1 MISRKFYPFLIIL
14 SGIPLFSDEAKQRAL
29 VDYISVNTGYIR
41 VFDLFPTQGAWNYG
55 AWPPQIEIRLFE
67 LPESKERREEIL
79 ERYFERNVSKGRTAT
94 GLYSGDPFSAN
105 NRSLPESNLDDQDAR
120 VLVGFQRMVQA
131 LKSYELGYLDPLIL
145 DALPLGNQRFPLEFL
160 NYEREPFARA
170 YSVSSTGVIF
180 FTKVGELKD
189 DSRFDDFIVRI
200 KTVTDSI
207 LDITGAANQL
217 LLPLW
222 DVDSVVGKNS
232 IILEN
237 NLIQVYG
244 IIETLENNRPALF
257 GRNSYLPILDS
268 SIDIPNGPAH
278 LVGRLRFSF
287 QPKSWAENN
296 ENIYEKFFWF
306 QPLRIIGFGESTPLK
321 SDSPQKLS
329 KTRTP
334 EQDGTGQPDNH
345 PEKNPKNQLD

>member
-1 MISRKFYPFLIIL
+1 MIRKYYPLLFIL
-14 SGIPLFSDEAKQRAL
+14 LGIPLFSDEAKQRAL

-41 VFDLFPTQGAWNYG
+41 VFDMFPTEGAWNYG
-55 AWPPQIEIRLFE
+55 AWPTQIEIRLFE
-67 LPESKERREEIL
+67 LPESEERRDEIL

-94 GLYSGDPFSAN
+94 GLHSGDPFSAN
-105 NRSLPESNLDDQDAR
+105 NRSLPESNLDNQDAR
-120 VLVGFQRMVQA
+120 VLFSFQRMVHA

-145 DALPLGNQRFPLEFL
+145 DSLPLGNQRFPLEFL

-180 FTKVGELKD
+180 FTRVGELKD
-189 DSRFDDFIVRI
+189 DSRFDDFVVRI

-222 DVDSVVGKNS
+222 DVDSVVEKNS
-232 IILEN
+232 IFLEN

-244 IIETLENNRPALF
+244 FIETLGNNRPALF

-268 SIDIPNGPAH
+268 SIDVPNGPAH

-296 ENIYEKFFWF
+296 ENIYEKFLWF
-306 QPLRIIGFGESTPLK
+306 QPLRIIRLGENTP
-321 SDSPQKLS
+321 SEFDSPRES
-329 KTRTP
+329 PKTNPP
-334 EQDGTGQPDNH
+334 EQGGAGQPDNR
-345 PEKNPKNQLD
+345 PENS